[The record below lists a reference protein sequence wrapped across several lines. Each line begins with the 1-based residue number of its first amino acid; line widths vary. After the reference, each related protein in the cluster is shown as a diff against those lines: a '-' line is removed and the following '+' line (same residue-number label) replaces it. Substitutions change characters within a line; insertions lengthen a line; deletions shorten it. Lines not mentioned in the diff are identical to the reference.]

1 MHGLWHVARGSLA
14 PHLFLDAALPLV
26 LGAARKCEVLAP
38 CTVCACMW
46 LRFHGCVRVLWLQN
60 IPRTAAEVAFMD
72 PEFFL
77 QSDLYQCVVSELA
90 QADQTQL
97 KGGDAFLASIDVKDR
112 QWVQLLEAGAPSTK
126 PFTKP
131 GCVSATVVGVWCV
144 SRCACLVVCMCWLDV
159 CACGGVCTCAAGW
172 VRVVGVRGRAG

>member
-1 MHGLWHVARGSLA
+1 MR
-14 PHLFLDAALPLV
+14 P
-26 LGAARKCEVLAP
+26 
-38 CTVCACMW
+38 
-46 LRFHGCVRVLWLQN
+46 QN

-131 GCVSATVVGVWCV
+131 GCVSATAVGVWCV
-144 SRCACLVVCMCWLDV
+144 SRRVCVWLCACVGCMCVWRCVYVCGWMGKGCRGEKSRWL
-159 CACGGVCTCAAGW
+159 ACG
-172 VRVVGVRGRAG
+172 